1 MFFDLDDCIVKENFE
16 PLRFLVIEVRFWT
29 LHDVLLAK
37 PLFHT
42 LFKGVSSIRIGPVI
56 ESLLNR
62 SFWKHYC

>member
-56 ESLLNR
+56 
-62 SFWKHYC
+62 